1 MHLTCT
7 KHVLVKKI
15 WSWNMDTA
23 FIMEGFHVLIFYC
36 GFQKFNATRDDIVDS
51 PLRSRSL

>member
-1 MHLTCT
+1 
-7 KHVLVKKI
+7 
-15 WSWNMDTA
+15 MDTA